1 MKKINWNTNSL
12 EKLPKTRTAAIDIDS
27 KYYFSGKKCKRGH
40 ITARATFKNICVECR
55 RKGGKTTAEKR
66 RRSLGKNIKKLVQP
80 LKSGKKVIN

>member
-40 ITARATFKNICVECR
+40 ITARATY
-55 RKGGKTTAEKR
+55 
-66 RRSLGKNIKKLVQP
+66 
-80 LKSGKKVIN
+80 